1 MIITARTI
9 EPLLQ
14 RKHTDDVYYTEVS
27 IDGGRRRM
35 DAWAMKKS
43 WANPLVTAYEIK
55 VSRSDFLND
64 HKMQDYMDYCNEIYV
79 VAPKGVL
86 GLNEIPEEFGYLEVS
101 ANGKKLFTKKKAKYR
116 PCTLSE
122 DFLRSILFS
131 KADDFYSRLDTPTRA
146 LARRLGTYKGFEKIA
161 EDEAELQY
169 VGAAVSRKFHDIT
182 RENLRL
188 KQELDTLQEVK
199 LWKQDF
205 AKVFGFD
212 SASQL
217 QYNDRFDSQLQ
228 KNIERMLNELQNP
241 QLKIIDDVLQ
251 LESELQKFKQKLG
264 AKE

>member
-9 EPLLQ
+9 EPLLR

-43 WANPLVTAYEIK
+43 WTNPLVTAYEIK

-86 GLNEIPEEFGYLEVS
+86 EIDELPEGFGYLEVS
-101 ANGKKLFTKKKAKYR
+101 VNGKKLFTRKKAKYR
-116 PCTLSE
+116 SCTLSE

-131 KADDFYSRLDTPTRA
+131 KAEDFYSRLETPERA
-146 LARRLGTYKGFEKIA
+146 LARRLGTYKGFENIA
-161 EDEAELQY
+161 KDETELQY

-182 RENLRL
+182 RENIRL
-188 KQELDTLQEVK
+188 KQEVDALKEVK

-205 AKVFGFD
+205 AKVFGSD

-217 QYNDRFDSQLQ
+217 QYNDRFDSQLR
-228 KNIERMLNELQNP
+228 KNIEQMLNELQNP
-241 QLKIIDDVLQ
+241 QLKIIEDVLQ
-251 LESELQKFKQKLG
+251 LESELRKFKQKLG